1 MRCPACNTE
10 NTPDSRFCGG
20 CGAKLAVAEPRV
32 APTAKIPDDAPFP
45 APASYATAAPNAYGN
60 GPVSYAPPSMPPHV
74 IPPTPSPVATPPPQI
89 ARVPEASL
97 SIPTARPRTGLIAT
111 ILAIDL
117 ALAGSGGWLLAQGL
131 AAPHAVD
138 HAPAPTTSVAP
149 TQTSTAPSSPPAPPP
164 SAIGSAGSATLV
176 AIGSADAG
184 SGSASPPRLIPP
196 TPSLHAT
203 TPVAPVR
210 RPSGPEDP
218 YDADHLLDNEV
229 DYAATRAA
237 PEFERCLE
245 AALREAPV
253 HGAIRIS
260 FMVAL
265 DGHVDHARPAQ
276 NTTGSASL
284 AGCLVAAI
292 STWHFEN
299 HPAHPT
305 SFVRPFS
312 YP

>member
-1 MRCPACNTE
+1 
-10 NTPDSRFCGG
+10 
-20 CGAKLAVAEPRV
+20 
-32 APTAKIPDDAPFP
+32 
-45 APASYATAAPNAYGN
+45 
-60 GPVSYAPPSMPPHV
+60 MPPRV
-74 IPPTPSPVATPPPQI
+74 IPPTPSPIATPPPQI

-97 SIPTARPRTGLIAT
+97 SIPTARPRTGLVAT
-111 ILAIDL
+111 ILVIDL

-138 HAPAPTTSVAP
+138 HAPAPTTAAP
-149 TQTSTAPSSPPAPPP
+149 PAQTSTAPPPPATP
-164 SAIGSAGSATLV
+164 AIGSAGSATV
-176 AIGSADAG
+176 IAAIGSADAG

-196 TPSLHAT
+196 APSLHAT
-203 TPVAPVR
+203 TPAAPAAPVAPVPAAPIR
-210 RPSGPEDP
+210 HPPGPQDP

-237 PEFERCLE
+237 PELERCLE

-260 FMVAL
+260 FTVAL
-265 DGHVDHARPAQ
+265 DGHVEHARPAQ

-284 AGCLVAAI
+284 AGCLVAEI